1 MHILLVAT
9 MFDSEKKSVTNKL
22 LMEDLFLLDKAV
34 TIESVL
40 PNSILR

>member
-1 MHILLVAT
+1 MLDL
-9 MFDSEKKSVTNKL
+9 EKKSVANKL

-40 PNSILR
+40 ANSILR